1 MLLGVVVAIVAALLV
16 IGAVVTY
23 RMARSN
29 DTVESFRR
37 QIDALSPEARRGVV
51 DQVNRID
58 DAAVD
63 NTATESISAAEPDA
77 TDTQSADPPDADT
90 AARRTPTLPA
100 GRTPTLPAGRT
111 PTLPAGRTPTLP
123 AGRTPTLPAGR
134 TMTLPAGR
142 TMNMARDQRAVIGAR
157 HDGS

>member
-1 MLLGVVVAIVAALLV
+1 MVVVAVVAALLV

-37 QIDALSPEARRGVV
+37 QIDALSPEARRDVV

-58 DAAVD
+58 DS
-63 NTATESISAAEPDA
+63 ATQEPDVP
-77 TDTQSADPPDADT
+77 DVPDAPD
-90 AARRTPTLPA
+90 ARPPIRRTDMPV
-100 GRTPTLPAGRT
+100 R
-111 PTLPAGRTPTLP
+111 
-123 AGRTPTLPAGR
+123 R
-134 TMTLPAGR
+134 TMTLPARRTMTLPARRTTTLPARR
-142 TMNMARDQRAVIGAR
+142 TMNMTRDDRAVIGAR

>member
-1 MLLGVVVAIVAALLV
+1 MLGVVVAIVAALLV

-58 DAAVD
+58 DAATD
-63 NTATESISAAEPDA
+63 AATEEPDA
-77 TDTQSADPPDADT
+77 PDVPDARPADPPDE
-90 AARRTPTLPA
+90 
-100 GRTPTLPAGRT
+100 
-111 PTLPAGRTPTLP
+111 
-123 AGRTPTLPAGR
+123 
-134 TMTLPAGR
+134 
-142 TMNMARDQRAVIGAR
+142 
-157 HDGS
+157 HGS

>member
-1 MLLGVVVAIVAALLV
+1 MLGVVVAIVAALLV

-58 DAAVD
+58 DAAID
-63 NTATESISAAEPDA
+63 TAIDDTAIDDTCDRRHLRSTTTGLAGEPL
-77 TDTQSADPPDADT
+77 PDGIADT
-90 AARRTPTLPA
+90 DGHCRPA
-100 GRTPTLPAGRT
+100 GR
-111 PTLPAGRTPTLP
+111 
-123 AGRTPTLPAGR
+123 
-134 TMTLPAGR
+134 
-142 TMNMARDQRAVIGAR
+142 
-157 HDGS
+157 

>member
-1 MLLGVVVAIVAALLV
+1 VLLGVVVAIVAALLV

-63 NTATESISAAEPDA
+63 DTATESISAAEPDA
-77 TDTQSADPPDADT
+77 TVTQSPDPRDAATAGRPDPDIAGRPDPDIAGRPDADT
-90 AARRTPTLPA
+90 AGRPDPDTA
-100 GRTPTLPAGRT
+100 GRPDDDTAGR
-111 PTLPAGRTPTLP
+111 PDDA
-123 AGRTPTLPAGR
+123 
-134 TMTLPAGR
+134 
-142 TMNMARDQRAVIGAR
+142 
-157 HDGS
+157 HGS

>member
-1 MLLGVVVAIVAALLV
+1 VLLGVVVAIVAALLV

-90 AARRTPTLPA
+90 AGPPDPDVA
-100 GRTPTLPAGRT
+100 GRPDPDVAGR
-111 PTLPAGRTPTLP
+111 PDPDVAGRPDP
-123 AGRTPTLPAGR
+123 DIAGRP
-134 TMTLPAGR
+134 
-142 TMNMARDQRAVIGAR
+142 DDE
-157 HDGS
+157 HGS

>member
-90 AARRTPTLPA
+90 AGPPDPDVA
-100 GRTPTLPAGRT
+100 GRPDPDVAGR
-111 PTLPAGRTPTLP
+111 PDPDVAGRPDP
-123 AGRTPTLPAGR
+123 DIAGRPDPDIAGR
-134 TMTLPAGR
+134 P
-142 TMNMARDQRAVIGAR
+142 DDE
-157 HDGS
+157 HGS

>member
-1 MLLGVVVAIVAALLV
+1 MLGVVVAVVAALLV

-58 DAAVD
+58 DAATDVPD
-63 NTATESISAAEPDA
+63 VPDA
-77 TDTQSADPPDADT
+77 PGAPEARPADPLDADTARPSDADTAGPPDADT
-90 AARRTPTLPA
+90 AGPP
-100 GRTPTLPAGRT
+100 
-111 PTLPAGRTPTLP
+111 
-123 AGRTPTLPAGR
+123 
-134 TMTLPAGR
+134 
-142 TMNMARDQRAVIGAR
+142 DDE
-157 HDGS
+157 HGS